1 MERINIPMTYDYKG
15 SSNCNLLLIH
25 NADGTIDIFNDYNEL
40 MQSFTNGK
48 SLAIFI
54 KELAD
59 GKYA

>member
-1 MERINIPMTYDYKG
+1 MTYDYKG
-15 SSNCNLLLIH
+15 SGNCNLLLIH